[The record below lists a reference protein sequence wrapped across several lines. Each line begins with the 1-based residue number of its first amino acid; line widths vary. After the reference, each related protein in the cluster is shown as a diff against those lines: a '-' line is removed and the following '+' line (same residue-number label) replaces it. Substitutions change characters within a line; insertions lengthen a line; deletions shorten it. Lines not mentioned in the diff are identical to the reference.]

1 MKNNIVDVSLLT
13 FHAHS
18 TASTITNVVSRVS
31 LLPSYT
37 ADKINRF
44 KLGALLQKDRDH
56 KGYDGYP

>member
-1 MKNNIVDVSLLT
+1 MCMCIRVCVCVCVCVL
-13 FHAHS
+13 
-18 TASTITNVVSRVS
+18 TNVVSRVS

-56 KGYDGYP
+56 KGYDGYT